1 MGSLACDSDFSSRP
15 MSLSSRLSEAP
26 SAAGAPAAGL
36 IARSATMLQTLDMA
50 ARAARTDVSIMLLG
64 ESGVGKEVLARYVH
78 RESPRAAGPFV
89 AINCAAIPESL
100 LEATLFGF
108 DKGAFTGAAQSAPGK
123 FEQAQGG
130 TLLLDEVTEMA
141 ASLQAKLLR
150 VLQEREIERLG
161 GRRRIPLDL
170 RIVATSNRDLQQAV
184 SQGVL
189 REDLFYRLSVFP
201 LRVPALR
208 ERPEDIVPLAEALLR
223 RFAQQYGAGQA
234 AAVLDGSARQALLGH
249 AWPGNVRELENVM
262 QRAAI
267 LCSAGRITAADLLLQ
282 PGALPVNPPMRG
294 APAPRPAVVETLADA
309 GAHRAG
315 GMAAAMAGAMG
326 GTLGGT
332 MGGAAPG
339 ARALGAELAEN
350 ERRMIADALRD
361 SLGSRKLAAQRLG
374 ISPRTLRHKLQRLR
388 EAGLELPAS
397 FDDADDA

>member
-1 MGSLACDSDFSSRP
+1 
-15 MSLSSRLSEAP
+15 MSLSPRLPEAP

-36 IARSATMLQTLDMA
+36 IARSAAMLQTLDMA

-208 ERPEDIVPLAEALLR
+208 ERAEDIVPLAEALLR

-267 LCSAGRITAADLLLQ
+267 LCSGGRITAADLLLQ
-282 PGALPVNPPMRG
+282 PGALAAG
-294 APAPRPAVVETLADA
+294 ATPRAAQGSRPALVETLTDA
-309 GAHRAG
+309 GAQLAG
-315 GMAAAMAGAMG
+315 GLAG
-326 GTLGGT
+326 
-332 MGGAAPG
+332 GGAG
-339 ARALGAELAEN
+339 SRALGAELAEN

-397 FDDADDA
+397 IDDADDA